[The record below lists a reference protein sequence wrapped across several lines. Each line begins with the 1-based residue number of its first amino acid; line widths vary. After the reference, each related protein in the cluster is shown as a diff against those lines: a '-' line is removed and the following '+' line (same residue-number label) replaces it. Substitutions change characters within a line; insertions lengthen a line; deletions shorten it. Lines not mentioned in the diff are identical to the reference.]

1 MKLGVKTFNNPLFLE
16 HFKDKA
22 DFFEIMAIRINNY
35 NFLKKFQIPMV
46 IHVEH
51 QRFGINIVDKSKY
64 NQNLE
69 SINFAKKLADFTNS
83 KKIILHPGIMYN
95 ENCSKENSI
104 NFIKEINDKRI
115 IIENLIPVEK
125 SLCTTPEET
134 KEFLELTKTGFCFD
148 INHAIETAIFLKQD
162 YIQFIKDFIKLKPS
176 HYHLGG
182 QIIKENKT
190 HLPLK
195 ESDFDLKEI
204 IKLFPKDAEITLETA
219 IDIKNTENDII
230 LIKQILNSLK

>member
-104 NFIKEINDKRI
+104 Y
-115 IIENLIPVEK
+115 
-125 SLCTTPEET
+125 S
-134 KEFLELTKTGFCFD
+134 
-148 INHAIETAIFLKQD
+148 
-162 YIQFIKDFIKLKPS
+162 
-176 HYHLGG
+176 
-182 QIIKENKT
+182 
-190 HLPLK
+190 
-195 ESDFDLKEI
+195 
-204 IKLFPKDAEITLETA
+204 
-219 IDIKNTENDII
+219 
-230 LIKQILNSLK
+230 